1 MLHETGFLELL
12 GKFSKFT
19 TAIPGF
25 DAGQPGKCVVMGRSK
40 APRPDRGR
48 AVMRDRAYFALMGSC
63 IAAVILAWTVVRL
76 YSVTAAVVISVCAGL
91 IPPVAAIV
99 ANAGDESSRRR

>member
-1 MLHETGFLELL
+1 VVHEAEFLELL
-12 GKFSKFT
+12 GKIHQVHT
-19 TAIPGF
+19 TVPGF
-25 DAGQPGKCVVMGRSK
+25 DAGQPGKCVVMDRSK
-40 APRPDRGR
+40 AHRPGRAR
-48 AVMRDRAYFALMGSC
+48 AVMRDRAYFALMGTC